1 MEVFR
6 ISREKFSHKITA
18 SGKSNRWNLDDQ
30 FVVYTSGSRSLCSL
44 ELVVHRASI
53 IPVHKYK
60 MLIIS
65 ITDQEELYTTILQ
78 RDLPKNWRSTAGY
91 SDLQK
96 LGNEWYH
103 SNQSLVLKVPSAVIP
118 EEHNFL
124 INTSHPDFKDAAK
137 VSLVRTEDY
146 FWDDRLL

>member
-6 ISREKFSHKITA
+6 ISREKFSHKILA

-30 FVVYTSGSRSLCSL
+30 FVVYASGSRSLCSL
-44 ELVVHRASI
+44 ELIVHRASI
-53 IPVHKYK
+53 VPAHKYK
-60 MLIIS
+60 VMIIS
-65 ITDQEELYTTILQ
+65 IADQEELYTAILQ
-78 RDLPKNWRSTAGY
+78 RELPKNWRGTAGY
-91 SDLQK
+91 FELQK
-96 LGNEWYH
+96 LGSEWYRN
-103 SNQSLVLKVPSAVIP
+103 NQSLVLKVPSAIIP

-124 INTSHPDFKDAAK
+124 INTYHPDFKDPTK